1 MANPVI
7 PNSLG
12 FFPMVLGDRDS
23 LHFEQMV
30 LSCEWKV
37 VEMIWIQNLCSI
49 VGIWNNQYQQIHSCG
64 KNQQSKQHIH
74 PDSHSSCEREIFRW
88 HDSFSQSKVVTTI
101 FFPMKN
107 REGQAV
113 TPSSLASSEG
123 GITGATSRGTF
134 WHFFNGSWV
143 RECQSKKGS

>member
-49 VGIWNNQYQQIHSCG
+49 VGI
-64 KNQQSKQHIH
+64 
-74 PDSHSSCEREIFRW
+74 
-88 HDSFSQSKVVTTI
+88 
-101 FFPMKN
+101 
-107 REGQAV
+107 
-113 TPSSLASSEG
+113 
-123 GITGATSRGTF
+123 
-134 WHFFNGSWV
+134 
-143 RECQSKKGS
+143 